1 MIDIYN
7 KIKIFIAIGLK
18 MQTHSLQKFAFTL
31 AEVLITLGIIGV
43 IAAMTMP
50 GLVLKI
56 RQQQNVTAWK
66 KIYSELAQA
75 LKSMEAD
82 NIVTSALSVSQSNR
96 EYEYATLLSRYMKLG
111 QVCHANRGVEEGCFP
126 KRSPIYA
133 LDGRVLNASGWDK
146 LAGGAACASLLNGGI
161 MCFDSYILVV
171 DVNGYA
177 PPNKVGADIFA
188 ALVDFENYSINPAK
202 GYRTM
207 WGAADDV
214 LIKTTVGDGTCN
226 DSDYG
231 WGCSYYYL
239 HNKP

>member
-1 MIDIYN
+1 M
-7 KIKIFIAIGLK
+7 KKR
-18 MQTHSLQKFAFTL
+18 AFTL

-43 IAAMTMP
+43 ISAMTIP

-66 KIYSELAQA
+66 KIYAELAQA
-75 LKSMEAD
+75 LKAMEAD
-82 NIVTSALSVSQSNR
+82 NIVTSALSVSQSDR

-111 QVCHANRGVEEGCFP
+111 KVCHTNKGVEEGCIPKSFP
-126 KRSPIYA
+126 VYT
-133 LDGRVLNASGWDK
+133 LDGRWLQASFDK
-146 LAGGAACASLLNGGI
+146 LSGGAACASFLNGGI
-161 MCFDSYILVV
+161 ICFDSYIAVV

-188 ALVDFENYSINPAK
+188 AVVDFNNYSINPAR
-202 GYRTM
+202 GYHTN

-226 DSDYG
+226 DKDYG

-239 HNKP
+239 HNKL